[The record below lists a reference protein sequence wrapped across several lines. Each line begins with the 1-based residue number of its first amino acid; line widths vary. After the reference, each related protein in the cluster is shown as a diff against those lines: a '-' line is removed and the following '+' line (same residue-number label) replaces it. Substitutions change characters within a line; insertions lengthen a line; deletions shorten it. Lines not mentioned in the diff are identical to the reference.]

1 METYYIYLRWCRD
14 YNERNLIDP
23 TSDKMEWNHTLPQ
36 CLFKGHGPGQW
47 LTLRQHAIATALQTL
62 AFNRLCLCGWHKQHL
77 PEWLWDLA
85 VKHVHEQIS
94 SRSRETA
101 LKNKEKGLG
110 LYDPEKFLSYCSRP
124 ASVRQKEAASAAIS
138 KYWRELSP
146 EEKSAKARVGA
157 DAAAKKCRKR
167 VLVTFPDGTEKVF
180 ESSKEALQVVKVS
193 SATFNKMKKT
203 GVKSPKGHLARNM
216 DE

>member
-1 METYYIYLRWCRD
+1 
-14 YNERNLIDP
+14 
-23 TSDKMEWNHTLPQ
+23 
-36 CLFKGHGPGQW
+36 
-47 LTLRQHAIATALQTL
+47 
-62 AFNRLCLCGWHKQHL
+62 
-77 PEWLWDLA
+77 LWDLA

-124 ASVRQKEAASAAIS
+124 ATARQKEAASAAIS

-146 EEKSAKARVGA
+146 EEKSAKATVGA